1 MISIKRPYIENENG
15 KIASNKQKL
24 IEELGVFF
32 DTNYKN
38 LSQLLNASKQNN
50 NYIEIFEKM
59 MEKAKEYDV
68 K

>member
-1 MISIKRPYIENENG
+1 
-15 KIASNKQKL
+15 L

-32 DTNYKN
+32 DADYKN
-38 LSQLLNASKQNN
+38 LSQLLNASKQND

-59 MEKAKEYDV
+59 MEKAKKYDV